1 MLCLCALTIVSAALI
16 FMQLGFIGI
25 GKPGEYMAYA
35 IGLLAPVAAGSLLLG
50 TLLGTLHGL
59 LSGGILYV
67 HARLLPLDVF
77 ERYFTNPLSS
87 IVLLGCAGLVMGVCL
102 ALASGIKSRV
112 VRWTVTLAACLAVSA
127 LATYAFSL
135 IVDVQL
141 QGYWETF
148 TEVVETE
155 EGTHEETQ
163 TLSMRTLALYNST
176 FADRRIQAFTQ
187 FVLMSVVCVAV
198 YAFVRFLYD
207 TAQMRTMR
215 TEFRLRT
222 LSAMIL
228 TFLVVSSVGFVS
240 ITFGLSA
247 GARKSMNDELNFL
260 KLQLLEYVRYADVLS
275 TVELNDEQRLELDF
289 NMETSTLVDGYD
301 ADNDY
306 TILVFSQD
314 DKRLAF
320 TNNPAYELYMREDV
334 VLGSKAMTN
343 VSRLVETGE
352 VAQIPWAGDFF
363 SMEEERVSAQL
374 AFVGAIDVDEYTVVL
389 VAPFTRVFAQRETAR
404 SIQESAL
411 PRMYPAFPGN
421 DRVDLFALMDPAR
434 EVGGDFYDFFEL
446 DDHTV
451 AFLIADVSGKGIPAS
466 LW

>member
-1 MLCLCALTIVSAALI
+1 
-16 FMQLGFIGI
+16 
-25 GKPGEYMAYA
+25 
-35 IGLLAPVAAGSLLLG
+35 
-50 TLLGTLHGL
+50 
-59 LSGGILYV
+59 
-67 HARLLPLDVF
+67 
-77 ERYFTNPLSS
+77 
-87 IVLLGCAGLVMGVCL
+87 
-102 ALASGIKSRV
+102 
-112 VRWTVTLAACLAVSA
+112 
-127 LATYAFSL
+127 
-135 IVDVQL
+135 
-141 QGYWETF
+141 
-148 TEVVETE
+148 
-155 EGTHEETQ
+155 
-163 TLSMRTLALYNST
+163 
-176 FADRRIQAFTQ
+176 
-187 FVLMSVVCVAV
+187 
-198 YAFVRFLYD
+198 
-207 TAQMRTMR
+207 
-215 TEFRLRT
+215 
-222 LSAMIL
+222 MIL

-240 ITFGLSA
+240 ITLGLSA

-301 ADNDY
+301 ADSDY

-314 DKRLAF
+314 DKILEF
-320 TNNPAYELYMREDV
+320 TNSPAYDLYMREDV

-343 VSRLVETGE
+343 VRRLVETGE

-389 VAPFTRVFAQRETAR
+389 VAPFTQVFAQRETAR

-411 PRMYPAFPGN
+411 PRMFPAFPGN

-466 LW
+466 LFMMAAKNEIENRMRSGLRLSEAVAVANAHLGENNDANMFVTAWTATFDWKSGLLTYVNAGHNYPLLRHEGSWEWMSKKCGPILGVFEGARFREETIQMVPGDEVLLYTDGVNEAYSASEDEYGNDRLKAFVGLHPETSAEDMVRALRADVAAWAEGVDQSDDVTVLVMEYK